1 MYAEINEQK
10 DLNGIRKNNDEQEIF
25 FITKT

>member
-10 DLNGIRKNNDEQEIF
+10 DLNGIRKKNDEQEIF